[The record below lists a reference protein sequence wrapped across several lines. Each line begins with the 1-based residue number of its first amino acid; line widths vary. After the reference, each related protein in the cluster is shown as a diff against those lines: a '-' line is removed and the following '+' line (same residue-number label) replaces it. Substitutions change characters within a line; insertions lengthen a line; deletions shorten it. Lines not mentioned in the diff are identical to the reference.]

1 MAGISSKAQ
10 AFGGAEY
17 KYKYNGKEEQRKE
30 FADGCGLEWMDYGVR
45 MYDGQIGRWHVIDPL
60 ADQMRRHSPY
70 NYGFN
75 NPLRFIDPDGMRPG
89 EWFWI
94 GHKEEEDNTEKEN
107 SEQPDDWIKNKIT
120 GKYEWSNNVTSP
132 TNTPSTHTYIG
143 KDNDIIKDLGFNSYT
158 TSTDKNIGVLGSDF
172 EENMQSTMGANHTI
186 TAEVTTSANIT
197 ANIKYSGGKFG
208 VDNREF
214 IGVSINIRNATKY
227 SGGDALVA
235 TGEAELVFNG
245 KNYST
250 AITRPA
256 ENGSGSLVGG
266 NTRYSVGTINI
277 PASQLLPSGNSTPL
291 IKVSGNFWHFIPN
304 GAVSFVHLG
313 IPLPNA
319 YSNTII
325 SSPPIKRYVK

>member
-1 MAGISSKAQ
+1 MAGISSKAL
-10 AFGGAEY
+10 AFGGAEN
-17 KYKYNGKEEQRKE
+17 KYKYNGKEEQYKE
-30 FADGCGLEWMDYGVR
+30 FADGSGLDWVDYGAR

-70 NYGFN
+70 NYAFDD
-75 NPLRFIDPDGMRPG
+75 PIRFIDPDGMHPG

-94 GHKEEEDNTEKEN
+94 GHKEEEDNAEKEN
-107 SEQPDDWIKNKIT
+107 SEQPGDWIKNKIT

-172 EENMQSTMGANHTI
+172 EENMQSTMGANHSI

-250 AITRPA
+250 VITRPA
-256 ENGSGSLVGG
+256 END
-266 NTRYSVGTINI
+266 
-277 PASQLLPSGNSTPL
+277 NSRP
-291 IKVSGNFWHFIPN
+291 G
-304 GAVSFVHLG
+304 
-313 IPLPNA
+313 
-319 YSNTII
+319 
-325 SSPPIKRYVK
+325 R